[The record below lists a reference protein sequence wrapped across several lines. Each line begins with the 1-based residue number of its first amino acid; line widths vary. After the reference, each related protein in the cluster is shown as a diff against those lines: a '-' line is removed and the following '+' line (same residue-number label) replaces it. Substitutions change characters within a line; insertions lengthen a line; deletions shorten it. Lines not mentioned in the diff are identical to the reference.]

1 VESKFSIAKKE
12 REIEKGTNKSHYL
25 EGYATYY
32 LVKMSPVSLV
42 FLKGIQSNR
51 KEDILLS
58 VPPVVTS
65 ITGTQNQLPVL
76 ASLAKGGP

>member
-1 VESKFSIAKKE
+1 
-12 REIEKGTNKSHYL
+12 
-25 EGYATYY
+25 
-32 LVKMSPVSLV
+32 MSPVSLV